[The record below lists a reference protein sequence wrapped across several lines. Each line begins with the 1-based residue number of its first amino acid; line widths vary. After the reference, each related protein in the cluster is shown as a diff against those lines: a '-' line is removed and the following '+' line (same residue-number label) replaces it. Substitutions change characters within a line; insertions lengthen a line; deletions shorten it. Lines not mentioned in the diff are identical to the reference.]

1 MLGVEYCTGYV
12 DETGTWRKGFYCP
25 KKSDGSG
32 SLERPKDIFCCG
44 TQTSKYC
51 CERKEGFATSQSGF
65 YVRLVLATAPSSFW
79 SLVLTKGCIFFPLS
93 PPFALSLVST
103 CAHSVSTLISVT
115 FVTFVLAV
123 LLTALA
129 FICCKKYWKEQ
140 EGNSSGHT
148 GTSGGFSG
156 DEDEETM
163 SRFRSLRDSHFYRLA
178 CSSSNAPLVP
188 FSPSFQ
194 SNSGTLNSPSV
205 AVATPNATGLDVA
218 AAAVQLLSNQPNS
231 LLLQSYP
238 LLTAYTGHRISSS
251 SNSTSNS
258 TSIGVTSLDSASIV
272 QAAIASYLNS
282 STVATSDAVLPP
294 PSYPP
299 PPYESHL
306 SIHEL
311 ADDTS
316 SNVNS
321 TVTTE
326 SSSAPDVVTVSSECN
341 NSTSGT
347 SSSSFLPSLPTTN
360 NNGIINNNST
370 TTTNSMALTTM
381 TTTTATNMIA
391 NNVSSTSHSVTSNRT
406 SNCSTLTSSAT
417 SNNNS
422 ANFLLN
428 CTLNSSSNSQHGAIS
443 MNNAL
448 DSHNNHRNRLL
459 SQESASCTLQGNH
472 LRFHTNNNNCN
483 THGTTVGI
491 NGITSITVTPMP
503 VVSAGIG
510 STTAT
515 IATGIGCGG
524 EGIGHSIEDPSNRST
539 STGRSKPLWRK
550 LSQ

>member
-1 MLGVEYCTGYV
+1 MHQKNFFSPFSHVVSSSCYYSCTCSSSSYSCY
-12 DETGTWRKGFYCP
+12 F
-25 KKSDGSG
+25 
-32 SLERPKDIFCCG
+32 LLIFL
-44 TQTSKYC
+44 Y
-51 CERKEGFATSQSGF
+51 
-65 YVRLVLATAPSSFW
+65 
-79 SLVLTKGCIFFPLS
+79 
-93 PPFALSLVST
+93 T

-140 EGNSSGHT
+140 EGNSSGH
-148 GTSGGFSG
+148 GGGNGGFG

-205 AVATPNATGLDVA
+205 SVAPNATGLDVA
-218 AAAVQLLSNQPNS
+218 AAAVQLLSNQQNS

-282 STVATSDAVLPP
+282 STVATSESLP

-311 ADDTS
+311 ADNDTG

-321 TVTTE
+321 VTTE
-326 SSSAPDVVTVSSECN
+326 SVPDVVTVSSVECN
-341 NSTSGT
+341 NSSST
-347 SSSSFLPSLPTTN
+347 SSSFVTTT
-360 NNGIINNNST
+360 NST
-370 TTTNSMALTTM
+370 TTT
-381 TTTTATNMIA
+381 TTTVCTGNSNSRTNNGNFLSNRGLNTA
-391 NNVSSTSHSVTSNRT
+391 VTSN
-406 SNCSTLTSSAT
+406 
-417 SNNNS
+417 
-422 ANFLLN
+422 
-428 CTLNSSSNSQHGAIS
+428 Q
-443 MNNAL
+443 L

-459 SQESASCTLQGNH
+459 SQDSATSLQGNH
-472 LRFHTNNNNCN
+472 LVFHTNNNNCN

-491 NGITSITVTPMP
+491 NGIASI
-503 VVSAGIG
+503 
-510 STTAT
+510 
-515 IATGIGCGG
+515 TGIGTAIAN
-524 EGIGHSIEDPSNRST
+524 GIESIAPSNGT
-539 STGRSKPLWRK
+539 PSTGRSKPLWRK

>member
-1 MLGVEYCTGYV
+1 MLWNSNFQV
-12 DETGTWRKGFYCP
+12 
-25 KKSDGSG
+25 
-32 SLERPKDIFCCG
+32 LLRPKRRFCNESVWLLC
-44 TQTSKYC
+44 QVS
-51 CERKEGFATSQSGF
+51 F
-65 YVRLVLATAPSSFW
+65 YILSIICPCTKRCIWFFFFFFLFLLVYYILFFFFFFLSFFLFFFDHL
-79 SLVLTKGCIFFPLS
+79 STLLTIE
-93 PPFALSLVST
+93 

-140 EGNSSGHT
+140 EGNSSGH
-148 GTSGGFSG
+148 GTNSVPLT
-156 DEDEETM
+156 DDDEETM

-205 AVATPNATGLDVA
+205 TVAPNATSLDVA

-238 LLTAYTGHRISSS
+238 LLTAYTGHHRISSS

-272 QAAIASYLNS
+272 QAAIASYLNCS
-282 STVATSDAVLPP
+282 NGVTTSDQLPP

-311 ADDTS
+311 ADETS

-321 TVTTE
+321 VTTE
-326 SSSAPDVVTVSSECN
+326 SVPDVVTVSSECN
-341 NSTSGT
+341 NSST
-347 SSSSFLPSLPTTN
+347 SSCLVGTN
-360 NNGIINNNST
+360 T
-370 TTTNSMALTTM
+370 TTTVSTCSSNLSSLTNNGNLII
-381 TTTTATNMIA
+381 TTT
-391 NNVSSTSHSVTSNRT
+391 RGGPPPPPPP
-406 SNCSTLTSSAT
+406 
-417 SNNNS
+417 
-422 ANFLLN
+422 
-428 CTLNSSSNSQHGAIS
+428 LNSGL
-443 MNNAL
+443 NNQL

-459 SQESASCTLQGNH
+459 SQDSATSLQGNH
-472 LRFHTNNNNCN
+472 LRFHTNNNNCS

-491 NGITSITVTPMP
+491 NGI
-503 VVSAGIG
+503 
-510 STTAT
+510 
-515 IATGIGCGG
+515 
-524 EGIGHSIEDPSNRST
+524 EDPSNRST
-539 STGRSKPLWRK
+539 SRSKPLWRK